1 MTAIPRDVAVR
12 RPATVATVPPPAH
25 ATLVPYTPPT
35 ARTTTP
41 RPGLNRRIGRLLAAA
56 LGPLRGESSP
66 GFVLGLF
73 TTVFTVA
80 GLTGVLLSHLL
91 L

>member
-25 ATLVPYTPPT
+25 ATLVPYTPP
-35 ARTTTP
+35 APTTTP
-41 RPGLNRRIGRLLAAA
+41 RPGLKHRIGRLLAAA